1 MWKISTTSMSVFRN
15 LDCLSLVVCSNTTL
29 LKLQSVLFLF
39 FPNSAL
45 RNRECGL
52 SMDAAYTRTFT
63 VLLWRRLLVSGW
75 QLLAN
80 YAVCPG
86 GGEFDSFFHK
96 SSKSTSYAQP
106 LLPMGLNIDR
116 CITVFI
122 RISATLK

>member
-1 MWKISTTSMSVFRN
+1 MDNEEGWEIK
-15 LDCLSLVVCSNTTL
+15 TL
-29 LKLQSVLFLF
+29 MQLLHSYCVSKVW
-39 FPNSAL
+39 
-45 RNRECGL
+45 R
-52 SMDAAYTRTFT
+52 
-63 VLLWRRLLVSGW
+63 VLLWRRLLASGW

-116 CITVFI
+116 CITEFI